1 MKIKN
6 RVVSNLQI
14 KNIIMQ
20 KEGKI
25 ENMESKRLNQID
37 EQLLGEVSNLENI
50 TKGAYNIRKNG
61 KGVERQVTENVNIV
75 TKKDVSGIDIYVKE
89 NTKFEFIHI
98 PVIITESGLKDL
110 VYNDFHIGK
119 NANVIIVAGCGIHN
133 DHHKDSEHDGIHR
146 FYLEEGAKVR
156 YIEKH
161 YGEGNGEGKRILN
174 PVTEVYLK
182 AGSSLEMESVQIKGV
197 TSTIRETKGVLEK
210 DTNFVVTEKIMTDGK
225 QYAKAIFDVQLNGE
239 NSSTHVT
246 SRSVATENSKQE
258 FVSKIYGNEKCFA
271 HSECDAII
279 KDNAIVTATP
289 EITANNV
296 EANLIHEAAIG
307 KIAGEQLTKLMTLG
321 LSEKEAEEEII
332 NGFLR

>member
-1 MKIKN
+1 MDKLINKEDENLLNEISNYNEIK
-6 RVVSNLQI
+6 
-14 KNIIMQ
+14 
-20 KEGKI
+20 
-25 ENMESKRLNQID
+25 
-37 EQLLGEVSNLENI
+37 
-50 TKGAYNIRKNG
+50 KGAYNIRKNG
-61 KGVERQVTENVNIV
+61 QGIERKVTENINIV
-75 TKKDVSGIDIYVKE
+75 TKQDKPGINIYVKE

-98 PVIITESGLKDL
+98 PVIITESGLTDI
-110 VYNDFHIGK
+110 VYNDFYIGK

-133 DHHKDSEHDGIHR
+133 DHHKKSQHDGIHR
-146 FYLEEGAKVR
+146 FFLEEGAKVK

-161 YGEGNGEGKRILN
+161 YGEGIGDGKRVLN

-182 AGSSLEMESVQIKGV
+182 KGSSMEMESSQIKGV
-197 TSTIRETKGVLEK
+197 DSTIRETKGILEE
-210 DTNFVVTEKIMTDGK
+210 DTNFVVSEKIMTNGI
-225 QYAKAIFDVQLNGE
+225 QMAKTIFDVQLNGA

-246 SRSVATENSKQE
+246 SRSVATDESKQY
-258 FVSKIYGNEKCFA
+258 FISKIYGNKKCFA

-307 KIAGEQLTKLMTLG
+307 KIAGEQIIKLMTLG
-321 LSEKEAEEEII
+321 LTEKQAEDEII